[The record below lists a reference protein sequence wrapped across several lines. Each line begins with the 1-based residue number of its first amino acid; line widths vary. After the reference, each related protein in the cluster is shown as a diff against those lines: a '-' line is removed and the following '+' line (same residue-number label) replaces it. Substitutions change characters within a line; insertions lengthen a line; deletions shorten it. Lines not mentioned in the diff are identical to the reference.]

1 MPLFTLTFTFLE
13 FISVCLTTAFTLL
26 TVVDGQDGSRDKSRP
41 HANEHDMKRATIQL
55 KGLQTRKNKKRGMT
69 AR

>member
-26 TVVDGQDGSRDKSRP
+26 TVVDG
-41 HANEHDMKRATIQL
+41 
-55 KGLQTRKNKKRGMT
+55 T
-69 AR
+69 AFAYAIAVMLMEREEFAIGYQACSL